1 MCMFVSTI
9 SCPPASMVVTTHHDD
24 HRRWK
29 VFLSCP
35 WLLGFRS
42 ELNAQWRRY
51 TQHGH
56 LAHDDW
62 RCLPRDPWV
71 SRCFSVFGIEIL
83 HFSISLI
90 ISVSEFSPSFP
101 CSFVLPLR
109 LCSNC
114 YSVNLSFCLCCIFWR
129 YVLLFPSLFLFLHN
143 LSVNFWSFS
152 FSFSLFA
159 SLLFALWV
167 FRIWTLP
174 PPFSLVFHG

>member
-1 MCMFVSTI
+1 
-9 SCPPASMVVTTHHDD
+9 MVVTTRYVD

-35 WLLGFRS
+35 WLLGFCS
-42 ELNAQWRRY
+42 KLNPQWRRY
-51 TQHGH
+51 TQRGC

-62 RCLPRDPWV
+62 RCLPHDPWV

-83 HFSISLI
+83 YFPISLI
-90 ISVSEFSPSFP
+90 ISVSEFLTSFP

-109 LCSNC
+109 LCSNR
-114 YSVNLSFCLCCIFWR
+114 YSLNLFFCLRCIFQR
-129 YVLLFPSLFLFLHN
+129 YVLLFPFLFLFLHN

-152 FSFSLFA
+152 FSFSFSLFVL
-159 SLLFALWV
+159 LLFALWV
-167 FRIWTLP
+167 FRIWTFP